1 MNDHMELIMHEKDS
15 LLCAIA
21 IGPDLPVDNDGFRRV
36 MITAMDANPVEG
48 ISFPASAAEAIIA
61 ASPG

>member
-1 MNDHMELIMHEKDS
+1 MHEKDS

-36 MITAMDANPVEG
+36 MITAMDANPEEG
-48 ISFPASAAEAIIA
+48 ISFPVSAAEAIIA